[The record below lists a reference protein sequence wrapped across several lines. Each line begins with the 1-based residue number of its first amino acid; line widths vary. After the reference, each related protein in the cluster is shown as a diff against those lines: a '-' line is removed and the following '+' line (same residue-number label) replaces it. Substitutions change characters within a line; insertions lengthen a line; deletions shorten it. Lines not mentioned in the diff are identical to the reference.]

1 MNQFLSYISFKDK
14 ERPAEEI
21 FMTAKLGA
29 VLVRLRAV
37 LDNSVMSYTS
47 LCMLSIRQRGV
58 RLCLAL
64 VGAESVSAQH

>member
-29 VLVRLRAV
+29 VLVRHRH
-37 LDNSVMSYTS
+37 S
-47 LCMLSIRQRGV
+47 LCSA
-58 RLCLAL
+58 LA
-64 VGAESVSAQH
+64 GAECVSAQC